1 MARQHPIRPRTMG
14 ASIADAINVKASKS
28 LDDDLSYH
36 TAAASYRNSKRS
48 LRAQVVTM
56 AFASPFI
63 SSSPLKKPT
72 ETQLRTLSQVLW
84 SWACCNNCLNR
95 DQCATQSCPSQRRT
109 RLQRYFKYYAE
120 LTASYDPDPGLGGLP
135 ALQTHEDL
143 IEIIRQLKLDPE
155 TTRVA
160 LATKIYGASGV
171 RAPPVED
178 QERAI
183 NLAVKVMVMVNCC
196 AERQSSGLLEHGAY
210 QTPWRGENTFCQF
223 IQDIFPKTDNPTI
236 NADESTPPMDMKSV
250 LTARNLKKQIG
261 LKIRPTDDI
270 RRHLKLDRTEKTVDV
285 YHHTG
290 FLKEHLRLTKD
301 KSPDMSVSDSL
312 RLYVKSWQQGYLH

>member
-1 MARQHPIRPRTMG
+1 M
-14 ASIADAINVKASKS
+14 ADAVNGKASKC
-28 LDDDLSYH
+28 LDDDLSYR
-36 TAAASYRNSKRS
+36 TAAAFCWNLKRS
-48 LRAQVVTM
+48 LHAQVVTM

-72 ETQLRTLSQVLW
+72 ESQLRTLGQVLW
-84 SWACCNNCLNR
+84 SWACCNNCLNW

-120 LTASYDPDPGLGGLP
+120 LTASYDPDTGLGELP
-135 ALQTHEDL
+135 ALQSHEDL
-143 IEIIRQLKLDPE
+143 LEIIRQLKLDPE

-223 IQDIFPKTDNPTI
+223 IQDMFPKTDNPTI
-236 NADESTPPMDMKSV
+236 NADESTPPLDMKTA

-270 RRHLKLDRTEKTVDV
+270 RRHLKLDRTEKIVDV
-285 YHHTG
+285 YHHTA

-301 KSPDMSVSDSL
+301 KPPDMSVSDSL
-312 RLYVKSWQQGYLH
+312 RLYV

>member
-1 MARQHPIRPRTMG
+1 MATQRPIWLRTMG
-14 ASIADAINVKASKS
+14 ASMADAVNGKASKS
-28 LDDDLSYH
+28 LDDDLSY
-36 TAAASYRNSKRS
+36 AAVFCWISKSS
-48 LRAQVVTM
+48 LRAQVTAM

-63 SSSPLKKPT
+63 STSPLKKPT
-72 ETQLRTLSQVLW
+72 ETQLRILSQVLW
-84 SWACCNNCLNR
+84 SWARCNNCLNR
-95 DQCATQSCPSQRRT
+95 DQCATQFCPSHRRS

-120 LTASYDPDPGLGGLP
+120 LTASYYPDTGLEGFP

-143 IEIIRQLKLDPE
+143 FEIIRQLKLDPE

-160 LATKIYGASGV
+160 LATKIYGAAGV
-171 RAPPVED
+171 RTPPVED

-210 QTPWRGENTFCQF
+210 QTPWRGENTFSQF
-223 IQDIFPKTDNPTI
+223 IQDIFPKADNPTI
-236 NADESTPPMDMKSV
+236 NADESTPPLDMKKA

-270 RRHLKLDRTEKTVDV
+270 RRHLKLDRTEKIVDV
-285 YHHTG
+285 YHHTA

-301 KSPDMSVSDSL
+301 QPPDMSVSDSL
-312 RLYVKSWQQGYLH
+312 RLYVHFRQQAQLH